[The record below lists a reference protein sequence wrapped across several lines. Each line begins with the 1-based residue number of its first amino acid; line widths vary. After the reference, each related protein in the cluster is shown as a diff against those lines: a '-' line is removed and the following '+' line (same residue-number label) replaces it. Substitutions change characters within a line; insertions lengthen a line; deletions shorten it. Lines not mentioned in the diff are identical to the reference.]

1 MSIASMID
9 AKLVNEWP
17 DARRANGFERALGL
31 RRLVERPKSSEV
43 ATPQAPAVPATAIG
57 QLVRWIPT
65 ESITLYVAFL
75 GVLNPISGG
84 VARACDA
91 GYAGRWVA
99 LSVFLLLT
107 VVFVVLV
114 HVAKVRRT
122 AEPFRWPLFE
132 INVSA
137 VAFTAWA
144 IALPDTPL
152 NDICGYKIE
161 VGGFIVLASTAVIG
175 LVADALGRNVAP
187 APEAAPLIAPVQ
199 LPNGTVN
206 VGR

>member
-1 MSIASMID
+1 MID

-17 DARRANGFERALGL
+17 DARKATGFERALGL
-31 RRLVERPKSSEV
+31 RRLVERPRSTE
-43 ATPQAPAVPATAIG
+43 AETPQAPAVPATAIG

-84 VARACDA
+84 IARACDA
-91 GYAGRWVA
+91 GYTSRWVA
-99 LSVFLLLT
+99 LSVFLALT

-122 AEPFRWPLFE
+122 NEPFRWPLFE
-132 INVSA
+132 MNVSA

-161 VGGFIVLASTAVIG
+161 VGGFIVLATTAVIG
-175 LVADALGRNVAP
+175 LVADALGRNIAP
-187 APEAAPLIAPVQ
+187 VPEAVPAVAPVQ
-199 LPNGTVN
+199 LPNGTVRA
-206 VGR
+206 GR

>member
-17 DARRANGFERALGL
+17 DARKATGFERALGL
-31 RRLVERPKSSEV
+31 RHLVERAKSAEA

-75 GVLNPISGG
+75 GVLNPISGA
-84 VARACDA
+84 ARACDA
-91 GYAGRWVA
+91 GYAGRWLA
-99 LSVFLLLT
+99 LSVFLVLT

-132 INVSA
+132 MNVSA

-152 NDICGYKIE
+152 NDFCGYKIE

-187 APEAAPLIAPVQ
+187 PAEPVPAAAPVQ